1 VRAQFYYPFAQVP
14 DPLVRRWSELMSIAV
29 RTTIP
34 PTSVLG
40 SLRRAVRGSTG
51 DRVLYEIRTV
61 EQLANDS
68 LSRQKFLLLLLGI
81 FAGLAMLLACIGIY
95 GLLAYLTSQRVPE
108 IGLRMALGASARNV
122 LGMVLRQS
130 AQIILVGVAAG
141 AIGAVIAARILE
153 SSVAGVR
160 SIEPLT
166 FAAMVALLIAAAF
179 LASFIPARRASRVD
193 PMTAMRQE

>member
-1 VRAQFYYPFAQVP
+1 
-14 DPLVRRWSELMSIAV
+14 VRRWSELMSIAV

-34 PTSVLG
+34 PTSVLS

-51 DRVLYEIRTV
+51 DRVLYEIRTL

-122 LGMVLRQS
+122 LAMVLRQS
-130 AQIILVGVAAG
+130 AQILFVGVAAG
-141 AIGAVIAARILE
+141 AIGAVIAVRILE

-166 FAAMVALLIAAAF
+166 FAAMVALLVAAAF
-179 LASFIPARRASRVD
+179 VASFIPARRASRVD